1 MRCHSQYKAFK
12 QTRVDAQN
20 DSEVATV
27 QIDWSESVK
36 MKQAREEKKAYYDEV
51 QISIHAM
58 YVWTVEM
65 QQSFVAMSD
74 HTDHKAPVVMI
85 SIKPIL
91 EKLIKQEKKLI
102 NIISDSP
109 TSQYRTVKCFTWFNN
124 LQKITE

>member
-109 TSQYRTVKCFTWFNN
+109 TSQCRTVKCFTWFSN